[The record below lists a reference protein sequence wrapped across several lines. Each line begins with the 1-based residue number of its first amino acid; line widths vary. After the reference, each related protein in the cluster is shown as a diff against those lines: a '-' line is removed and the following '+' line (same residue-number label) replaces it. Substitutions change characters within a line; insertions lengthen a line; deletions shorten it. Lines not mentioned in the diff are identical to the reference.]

1 MSSLGI
7 SIELLNFRSSTTPW
21 CNGNTAGFG
30 PAIQGSSPCGV
41 ALKPLE
47 RFVSGAFC
55 VSVPHYVPRFQNTP
69 KQTRISNTTKARLLS
84 LKPLRSSAA
93 MSRSPLENVAVLLRV
108 FLGNR
113 CAEVC
118 RGLDRQ
124 AGRKK
129 PFMSR
134 GHKGLLPEGIHNSC
148 SALASWINCSPVRQ
162 HTGQLWTHGMSYP
175 TRRVPT
181 PLSESTHAWTS
192 NLLPF

>member
-93 MSRSPLENVAVLLRV
+93 MSRSPFENVAVLLRV
-108 FLGNR
+108 FLWVILRVGNA
-113 CAEVC
+113 AEAKKIP
-118 RGLDRQ
+118 RI
-124 AGRKK
+124 AGTGRSL
-129 PFMSR
+129 SR
-134 GHKGLLPEGIHNSC
+134 AFSSC
-148 SALASWINCSPVRQ
+148 FSIVLASRINCSPVRQ
-162 HTGQLWTHGMSYP
+162 YTGQLWTHGMSCP

-181 PLSESTHAWTS
+181 PISARTHA
-192 NLLPF
+192 

>member
-1 MSSLGI
+1 MAAFSELNRTIFFAYQKKVSRTGSERGMSSLGI
-7 SIELLNFRSSTTPW
+7 SIELLNFGSITTPW

-93 MSRSPLENVAVLLRV
+93 MSRGPLENVAVLLRV
-108 FLGNR
+108 FLWLILRVGNA
-113 CAEVC
+113 AEAKKTPPH
-118 RGLDRQ
+118 RRDR
-124 AGRKK
+124 
-129 PFMSR
+129 
-134 GHKGLLPEGIHNSC
+134 E
-148 SALASWINCSPVRQ
+148 
-162 HTGQLWTHGMSYP
+162 
-175 TRRVPT
+175 
-181 PLSESTHAWTS
+181 ESFSGVFIKCW
-192 NLLPF
+192 